1 LHFSLAY
8 VESQDA
14 MVAAAV
20 MRRPDHHEDDIRI
33 IVESP
38 VLWESI
44 RPFLEA
50 LQRTNPI
57 TMPLADYIRHAD
69 PVNIDVQP
77 PAYALEPGFT
87 WDLTVLL
94 KDHAEGRDASE
105 ALIMNPRDANSVA
118 VARERLA
125 IEGKLDP
132 RYVNHRTGPPS

>member
-1 LHFSLAY
+1 
-8 VESQDA
+8 

-57 TMPLADYIRHAD
+57 TMPLADY
-69 PVNIDVQP
+69 
-77 PAYALEPGFT
+77 
-87 WDLTVLL
+87 
-94 KDHAEGRDASE
+94 
-105 ALIMNPRDANSVA
+105 M
-118 VARERLA
+118 A